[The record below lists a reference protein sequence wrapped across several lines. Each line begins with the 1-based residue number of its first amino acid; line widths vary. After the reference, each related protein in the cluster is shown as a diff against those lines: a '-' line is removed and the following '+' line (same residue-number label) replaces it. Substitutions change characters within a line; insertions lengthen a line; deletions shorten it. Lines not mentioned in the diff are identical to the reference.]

1 MLLSNSIRRLFPF
14 DVRDFFIVCLALWV
28 DCISLSNTHTCD
40 QHAPLRCLFIL
51 WLRICHA
58 IININLYFM
67 CCPHELLD
75 WNGVN
80 KWKCEIR
87 ESFPCRMT
95 GMLTVKYAQLA
106 YYECIARI
114 HRRCFLS
121 LAPGIPFIDMPL
133 VYLLWLLVFISCRF
147 PLQYSFNSLCASAC
161 TQSANTS
168 QNLPSLSLDFF
179 FCRLPVNNG
188 VHAYIICEIPQKLGK
203 SRIYNICFIDAID
216 GEKEHHQRIKDR
228 ANEYDAT
235 KWVNNKR
242 DKREKNP
249 NNVLR

>member
-1 MLLSNSIRRLFPF
+1 MCCFPIQFVVCFLSMCAI
-14 DVRDFFIVCLALWV
+14 FFIVCLALWV

-40 QHAPLRCLFIL
+40 QHAPLRCLFVL

-121 LAPGIPFIDMPL
+121 LAAGIPFIDMPL

-168 QNLPSLSLDFF
+168 QNLPSLSLSTSSFVAY
-179 FCRLPVNNG
+179 RLIMV
-188 VHAYIICEIPQKLGK
+188 YTLI
-203 SRIYNICFIDAID
+203 
-216 GEKEHHQRIKDR
+216 
-228 ANEYDAT
+228 
-235 KWVNNKR
+235 
-242 DKREKNP
+242 
-249 NNVLR
+249 